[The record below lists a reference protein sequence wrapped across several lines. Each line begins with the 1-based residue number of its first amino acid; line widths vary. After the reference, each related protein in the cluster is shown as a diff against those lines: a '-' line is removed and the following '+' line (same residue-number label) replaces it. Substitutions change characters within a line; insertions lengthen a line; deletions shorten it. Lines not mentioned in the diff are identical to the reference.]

1 MGAGLRGDDGAGA
14 GQRVGSEPVDGV
26 SPQAEGAADAARV
39 AGGAR
44 LRALIGGEEIAS
56 GGGGSCRWYFFDFF
70 REGAHKMEDF
80 LHLYMRG
87 QEAPDKMKG
96 GV

>member
-1 MGAGLRGDDGAGA
+1 MGVVPAAGIF
-14 GQRVGSEPVDGV
+14 
-26 SPQAEGAADAARV
+26 
-39 AGGAR
+39 
-44 LRALIGGEEIAS
+44 LI
-56 GGGGSCRWYFFDFF
+56 FF
-70 REGAHKMEDF
+70 REGAHKMDDF